1 MRHCAFCAV
10 NVRETDE
17 RCPLCGKPTIE
28 GELQRSESLHAPGAT
43 DYPSSKNKL
52 EKQTEQE
59 TESRDVRVSK
69 KLAVELISVFFGIA
83 LVVTIL
89 ANLFAE
95 HRLSWSLYAGVGI
108 LMLWLII
115 SIPLILKKYPWII
128 FAILGPSIPLLI
140 FVLDVLDGRITWFLG
155 YGLPITLLVEI
166 SVTLGALFIGISR
179 RKGLNVFAIL
189 LLAASFLC
197 LGLEFV
203 IDLNVQH
210 RLSLDW
216 SVIVAFVCVPMAG
229 LLFYLHYRIMKKA
242 SLRKLFRI

>member
-17 RCPLCGKPTIE
+17 RCPLCGKPTLE
-28 GELQRSESLHAPGAT
+28 GELQRNEALHAPGAT
-43 DYPSSKNKL
+43 DYPSSKLRTDNVI
-52 EKQTEQE
+52 EQE
-59 TESRDVRVSK
+59 EPRESKVSR
-69 KLAVELISVFFGIA
+69 KLAVELISVFFSIA
-83 LVVTIL
+83 LAVTIL
-89 ANLFAE
+89 ADLFAE
-95 HRLSWSLYAGVGI
+95 HRLSWSLYASVGI
-108 LMLWLII
+108 MMSWLII
-115 SIPLILKKYPWII
+115 CIPLILKKYPWVI

-140 FVLDVLDGRITWFLG
+140 FVLDVLDGRITWFLS
-155 YGLPITLLVEI
+155 YGLPITLIVEV

-203 IDLNVQH
+203 IDLNVQK